1 MKIKTVCEQTGLT
14 DRAVRY
20 YIEEEILHPSFT
32 ENYLGRKTYDFSD
45 EDVQMLK
52 DIAVLRK
59 FGFSVAQIKEMQTCP
74 EHTYS
79 IAQDLKNEKKEIINT
94 QQELLTSLEQLN
106 SHEAYTLEKLAFVLE
121 NPTKDK
127 VIPKEDSRFRILKTT
142 VRIIAKTTVILI
154 ACNPIILVLIGFV
167 ESLIL
172 FRFPKIEIHAL
183 LMTLVCLLPSVAC
196 LLLLKIKKNNIRAK
210 TISFVGLVTCLI
222 LVLILYPATF
232 VMCLAVCDTSE
243 TTSLA
248 DYRQFD
254 KKCYITNDTIF
265 LEILPEKPPF
275 DIHSQSDLSAHK
287 AEYYYRFMWY
297 MDPCSDTIVSWKL
310 QQADFEA
317 EINRVK
323 SLFKKYEQ
331 ELTENGYTISE
342 TTFGDFACIMY
353 HRGAEPFSQ
362 SSGIFTHCIF
372 AYNEKTNAVRYIY
385 SYSRDS
391 TIPEYVSLE
400 WW

>member
-74 EHTYS
+74 EKTYS
-79 IAQDLKNEKKEIINT
+79 ITQDLKNEKKEIINT
-94 QQELLTSLEQLN
+94 QQELLASLEQLN
-106 SHEAYTLEKLAFVLE
+106 SNESYTLDKLAFVLQ

-127 VIPKEDSRFRILKTT
+127 ALPKEDNRFRILKTT
-142 VRIIAKTTVILI
+142 VRIIAKTAVAII
-154 ACNPIILVLIGFV
+154 ACIPIIIVLIGFID
-167 ESLIL
+167 SLVL
-172 FRFPKIEIHAL
+172 FRHPKIEIKAL
-183 LMTLVCLLPSVAC
+183 LLTLVCLLPSVAC
-196 LLLLKIKKNNIRAK
+196 LILLKIKKKNIRAK
-210 TISFVGLVTCLI
+210 AISFVSLLTC
-222 LVLILYPATF
+222 LVLILILFPATL
-232 VMCLAVCDTSE
+232 VMCHGVCDRSE
-243 TTSLA
+243 TTDFA
-248 DYRQFD
+248 DYRKFD
-254 KKCYITNDTIF
+254 KKCDITNADIF

-275 DIHSQSDLSAHK
+275 DIHSQSDLSAHE
-287 AEYYYRFMWY
+287 AEYCYRFIWY

-310 QQADFEA
+310 QQADFKA

-353 HRGAEPFSQ
+353 HSGAEPFSQ

-391 TIPEYVSLE
+391 TIPKYVSLE